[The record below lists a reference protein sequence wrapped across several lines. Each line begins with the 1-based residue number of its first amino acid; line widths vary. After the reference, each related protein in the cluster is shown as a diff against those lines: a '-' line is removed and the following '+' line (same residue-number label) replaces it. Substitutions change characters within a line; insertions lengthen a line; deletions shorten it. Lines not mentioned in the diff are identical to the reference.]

1 MNRPVLLSATLLR
14 PVLLRSCIR
23 KIRILISCIM
33 LFLFF
38 LVFLG
43 DEKISELLSET
54 LLSFQFIPS
63 LIRFFIS
70 PTGILGFS
78 FFIILLLSLFFGR
91 VYCSFLCPLGM
102 LQDLFIFISRK
113 TGLNK
118 RHSFQPPTSAVQYSL
133 LGIIVVSVIFGSISI
148 VNILDPYSL
157 FGKFSAHLFKPA
169 LLFINNIMVS
179 LFEMF
184 DIYILHIRKM
194 HEIPGS
200 VLIFTIIS
208 MCIVFLFSIFRGR
221 LYCNMVCPVG
231 AVLGLISRA
240 SFFNFSIEDQKCK
253 SCRLCEH
260 VCKAGCID
268 IKRKNIDNTRCISC
282 FNCLDV
288 CNESAV
294 KYSFQMPVYRPAYR
308 NDHAQARRI
317 FLLSAA
323 AGIGTVLS
331 AYSPVGLIWAER
343 ASEKDMPI
351 TPPGSLSIKH
361 FTKTCTSCHLCV
373 SVCPTNVI
381 TPAFAD
387 YGISG
392 LMQPKMNFRK
402 GHCDFNCNACGIVC
416 PTGAISRLLPDE
428 KKQVQIGTVSLNKE
442 KCIVHVKKK
451 HCGACGEACPANA
464 ISPVQKGRVLFPK
477 INKDFCIGCGA
488 CEHACPT
495 QPKAIFI
502 TANHVHKQAV
512 KYAAKESLVQNE
524 IFEDKGFPF

>member
-1 MNRPVLLSATLLR
+1 MMNRPVMANLPGFR
-14 PVLLRSCIR
+14 I
-23 KIRILISCIM
+23 IRILISCIM

-43 DEKISELLSET
+43 DEKISGLLSQT
-54 LLSFQFIPS
+54 LLSFQFVPS
-63 LIRFFIS
+63 LIRFFIN
-70 PTGILGFS
+70 PAGILSFS
-78 FFIILLLSLFFGR
+78 FFLILLLNLVFGR

-113 TGLNK
+113 AGVK
-118 RHSFQPPTSAVQYSL
+118 KKHAFQTSSSAVQYSL
-133 LGIIVVSVIFGSISI
+133 LGIIIVSVIFGSLSI

-157 FGKFSAHLFKPA
+157 FGKFSAHLFKSAA
-169 LLFINNIMVS
+169 LFVNNIFVN

-184 DIYILHIRKM
+184 DIYILHIRKL
-194 HEIPGS
+194 HEIPIS
-200 VLIFTIIS
+200 ILIFTIIS
-208 MCIVFLFSIFRGR
+208 LCIVFLFSIFRGR

-231 AVLGLISRA
+231 AVLGLISRV

-260 VCKAGCID
+260 VCKAGCLD
-268 IKRKNIDNTRCISC
+268 IKNKTIDNSRCIAC

-288 CNESAV
+288 CYESAV
-294 KYSFQMPVYRPAYR
+294 KYLFQMPVYRPACR
-308 NDHAQARRI
+308 SNHAQARRI
-317 FLLSAA
+317 FLLSAV
-323 AGIGTVLS
+323 AGIGTAL
-331 AYSPVGLIWAER
+331 ADYSPVSLIWAR
-343 ASEKDMPI
+343 GASGKDMPI

-381 TPAFAD
+381 TPSLAD

-402 GHCDFNCNACGIVC
+402 GHCDFSCNACGIVC

-428 KKQVQIGTVSLNKE
+428 KKQVQIGTVSLNKK

-464 ISPVQKGRVLFPK
+464 ISPVQKDRVLFPK

-495 QPKAIFI
+495 HPKAIFI
-502 TANHVHKQAV
+502 TANPVHKQAV
-512 KYAAKESLVQNE
+512 KYAAKDSFVQDG
-524 IFEDKGFPF
+524 ISDDKGFPF